1 MSSAFEQFV
10 KGLLSIIYPR
20 LCAACG
26 NVLFYNEK
34 ALCLKCYAELPR
46 TGFHSDPENEVAR
59 LFWGRVP
66 VKNATS
72 FIFFNKDSMYR
83 QILHELKYRDQ
94 QHVGIEMGRLFGLEL
109 KETPFTEADL
119 IHPIPLHYSKQR
131 KRGYNQSELIARGIS
146 QVLNIPVKTDLV
158 IRKGE
163 TMTQTKKTRYERWMN
178 VKDTFQIQDVSSL
191 RDKHILLVDDVITT
205 GATVEACA
213 TSLLAVS
220 GVTLSVASLAC
231 AKLQ

>member
-1 MSSAFEQFV
+1 
-10 KGLLSIIYPR
+10 
-20 LCAACG
+20 
-26 NVLFYNEK
+26 
-34 ALCLKCYAELPR
+34 
-46 TGFHSDPENEVAR
+46 
-59 LFWGRVP
+59 
-66 VKNATS
+66 
-72 FIFFNKDSMYR
+72 MYR

-109 KETPFTEADL
+109 KDTPFTEADL
-119 IHPIPLHYSKQR
+119 IHPIPLHCSKQR

-158 IRKGE
+158 IRKVE
-163 TMTQTKKTRYERWMN
+163 TLTQTKKTRYERWMN
-178 VKDTFQIQDVSSL
+178 MKDTFQIQDVSSL

-213 TSLLAVS
+213 TSLLTVS